1 MIATEQIIYT
11 EQEAEAAVCRWAD
24 TVLRLGYTWTGSIQ
38 DAQDVCQTVLLKL
51 LTNPRRFTEERLER
65 AWVIRV
71 TINCCKDLKKSAWH
85 RRHVPLEEACC
96 RAAVFVPPEGESPVL
111 QAVQSL
117 PAKYR
122 QAIYLRYYEEYTV
135 EEIAG
140 VMGCRPSQVST
151 YLYRGKAKL
160 RNMLGGAY
168 GQECLSE

>member
-96 RAAVFVPPEGESPVL
+96 RAAVFVPPEGESPVKI
-111 QAVQSL
+111 
-117 PAKYR
+117 PAGHLS
-122 QAIYLRYYEEYTV
+122 AIL
-135 EEIAG
+135 
-140 VMGCRPSQVST
+140 
-151 YLYRGKAKL
+151 
-160 RNMLGGAY
+160 
-168 GQECLSE
+168 

>member
-1 MIATEQIIYT
+1 MS
-11 EQEAEAAVCRWAD
+11 RWAD

-51 LTNPRRFTEERLER
+51 LTNPCRFSEERLER

-85 RRHVPLEEACC
+85 RRHVPLEEASCC
-96 RAAVFVPPEGESPVL
+96 AAAFVPPEGESPVL
-111 QAVQSL
+111 QAVQAL

-160 RNMLGGAY
+160 RTALGGSYERA
-168 GQECLSE
+168 CLSE